1 MDFPTILILTMSHAD
16 MQRAEAIIAHDPS
29 VVSLEG
35 AISWALA
42 RAPVPKTPSIPIT
55 PHQPSVPGVPDGT
68 PLSPPI
74 SEPITIVPILPRETV
89 TFRQVKWTIE
99 DGIIKASLHH
109 EPAPSEQTA
118 LPNVMP
124 FTIAI
129 DTTALIA
136 SGAQHVAINPGR
148 HTIIMEDEFS
158 SEV

>member
-29 VVSLEG
+29 VTSLEG

-55 PHQPSVPGVPDGT
+55 PNQPSVPDWT
-68 PLSPPI
+68 PLFPPI

-89 TFRQVKWTIE
+89 TFRRVKWTIE
-99 DGIIKASLHH
+99 DGIIMASLHH
-109 EPAPSEQTA
+109 EPAPREQTA

-148 HTIIMEDEFS
+148 HTIIMEDKFS